1 MFRITIEIVPFGIEE
16 KKRTLYKIDGA
27 NINTDS
33 YDRADYQITTDI
45 EEKVIHQLNIE
56 KFNREN
62 GILKLA
68 KKIISELIKKGYK

>member
-27 NINTDS
+27 NINTDDS
-33 YDRADYQITTDI
+33 NHADYQITTDI

>member
-27 NINTDS
+27 NINTDDS
-33 YDRADYQITTDI
+33 NHADYQITTDI

-56 KFNREN
+56 KFNRKS
-62 GILKLA
+62 GILKLVN
-68 KKIISELIKKGYK
+68 KIISELIKKGYK